1 MLFDGDGSRI
11 TLTPRCQ
18 EGERYGYYVSRPLI
32 TMDQPNGHEDLTHCA
47 CVLGVYLTTQS
58 ITRFVEKV
66 LVERFEIVCKAQDL
80 KTIAITYR
88 PDL

>member
-1 MLFDGDGSRI
+1 MVSTFTNSDYARVRL
-11 TLTPRCQ
+11 LC
-18 EGERYGYYVSRPLI
+18 SRPLI
-32 TMDQPNGHEDLTHCA
+32 TKDQPNGHEDLTHCA

-66 LVERFEIVCKAQDL
+66 LVERFEMVCKTQDL